1 MVAPHSRSI
10 AIPQHER
17 DDTMTTRNQDLTLL
31 QHVPHVQIPSNGDF
45 KQAAG
50 VDLPIAVINLPHR
63 PDRWEAL
70 SKRMTAVG
78 LNKLIRVP
86 AVYGAE
92 LSAQQV
98 SNFLHAPATNIEDA
112 PRSHLTLTRPAIG
125 CFMSHL
131 AVWRWAI
138 EANLPRVLV
147 FEDDALPGKNFD
159 AAHFHALLT
168 SLPNDA
174 GLVFL
179 GSVIMNGMADRAS
192 NGSNLARLYYFNGT
206 FAYLITP
213 AACRTLI
220 AALNPPHWH
229 IDHQISQVLFDK
241 RESFHAYR
249 TEPYAFEADW
259 NLRSDCYVPLAEET
273 DADKVLGD
281 ILNTRRQQLLAEG
294 RPLLPPHV

>member
-1 MVAPHSRSI
+1 
-10 AIPQHER
+10 
-17 DDTMTTRNQDLTLL
+17 MTTRDHDLGLL
-31 QHVPHVQIPSNGDF
+31 RHVPPVQIPSIGDF
-45 KQAAG
+45 KQAVG

-63 PDRWEAL
+63 PDRWKAL
-70 SKRMTAVG
+70 NERMSAVG
-78 LNKLIRVP
+78 LNRLIRVP

-92 LSAQQV
+92 LTAQQI
-98 SNFLHAPATNIEDA
+98 SAFLNAPATNIEDA

-131 AVWRWAI
+131 AIWRWTI
-138 EANLPRVLV
+138 EANLPRVLIL
-147 FEDDALPGKNFD
+147 EDDAQPGKNFE
-159 AAHFHALLT
+159 AAHFRKLMS
-168 SLPNDA
+168 SLPSDT

-192 NGSNLARLYYFNGT
+192 NGSSLARLYYFNGT

-241 RESFHAYR
+241 RDSFHAYR
-249 TEPYAFEADW
+249 TEPYPFEADW

-273 DADKVLGD
+273 DADKVLGE
-281 ILNTRRQQLLAEG
+281 ILNTRRKQLLDEG

>member
-1 MVAPHSRSI
+1 M
-10 AIPQHER
+10 PQRER
-17 DDTMTTRNQDLTLL
+17 DDGMTTRDLELELL
-31 QHVPHVQIPSNGDF
+31 RHVPPVQIPSTGGF

-63 PDRWEAL
+63 PDRWKVLNE
-70 SKRMTAVG
+70 RMTAVG
-78 LNKLIRVP
+78 LDKLIRVP

-92 LSAQQV
+92 LTAQQI
-98 SNFLHAPATNIEDA
+98 SDFLGTPATNIEDA

-131 AVWRWAI
+131 AIWRWTI

-147 FEDDALPGKNFD
+147 LEDDAQPGKTFE
-159 AAHFHALLT
+159 AAHFHSLLA
-168 SLPNDA
+168 SLPSDA

-179 GSVIMNGMADRAS
+179 GSVIMHGMADRADS
-192 NGSNLARLYYFNGT
+192 GANLARLYYFNGT

-213 AACRTLI
+213 AACRILI
-220 AALNPPHWH
+220 SALNPPHWH
-229 IDHQISQVLFDK
+229 IDHQISQVLIDK

-249 TEPYAFEADW
+249 TEPHVLEADW
-259 NLRSDCYVPLAEET
+259 NLRSDCYVPLAQET
-273 DADKVLGD
+273 DADKELGD
-281 ILNTRRQQLLAEG
+281 ILNTRRKQLLDEG